1 VAISIPMQSTG
12 SDFSVE
18 EDSSYRVVR
27 EARLRWL
34 LGVVPGVVLVACLYF
49 AVLTGMHG
57 LRLVTHILVVG
68 AFLYPIPLW
77 LTRRR
82 RFDAARHT
90 FGVITL
96 ALVFGVMMA
105 VGNRAGHVDFLHLL
119 FLCIAINSYALFFE
133 NPLKPTR
140 TTRMRWLSAH
150 AYALVS
156 LVGFFVVEFDWIIF
170 DPIGDV
176 GEQFITKAWSSGFEK
191 NALDFFGEVHR
202 SIFTA
207 LIAFMVVPVAV
218 LTRSIARAEEHL
230 VEVNR
235 RNREL
240 SEALTE
246 QRVRERTRILEESNR
261 HKSEFL
267 ASMSHELRTPLNA
280 IIGYS
285 EMLQEEA
292 QEQGAGGMVPDLRR
306 IQGAGRHLLELIN
319 AVLDLSK
326 IEAGR
331 LEVHREEVALGEA
344 LEQVV
349 AVAQP
354 LSKARSN
361 RFHVVVAEPARRV
374 RVDLTKLKQVLLNL
388 LGNAFKFTSEG
399 TVRLEVQAEA
409 ESGADW
415 LVVTVSDTGIGMTA
429 EQLSRLFEEYWQAA
443 PAEGG
448 APVGTGLGLSLS
460 RRLCRLMGG
469 DIEVHSRAGEGSRF
483 TVRLPVGQPVALER
497 ATVGGGKAGKV
508 LVVDDDEVI
517 RDQLR
522 RYLEK
527 DGFQVVTAASAEQG
541 LELARAQS
549 PDVITLDVLMPGVDG
564 WRLLTQL
571 KAVPALSG
579 TPVIMLSV
587 LDEHR
592 TGYALGA
599 ADYLS
604 KPVDRERLLKVLEPY
619 RRGRHVLVV
628 DDDEDVRAVLRRTLR
643 AEGYSVVEAANGREA
658 LEAIADAK
666 PDAIV
671 LDLMMPEVDGFEVVE
686 ALAGRQDWREIPV
699 IVLTGLTVNE
709 RERQRLTGAVMTV
722 LRKDSGSGE
731 GWLAEVRAQVRA
743 CLANEGER

>member
-1 VAISIPMQSTG
+1 M
-12 SDFSVE
+12 D
-18 EDSSYRVVR
+18 EDPNYLVVR
-27 EARLRWL
+27 ETRLRWL
-34 LGVVPGVVLVACLYF
+34 LKVLPALIIVACFYF
-49 AVLTGMHG
+49 AVLTLWRG
-57 LRLVTHILVVG
+57 LWHTTAVLMAG
-68 AFLYPIPLW
+68 AAAFLLPIW
-77 LTRRR
+77 LARRR
-82 RFDAARHT
+82 RFDAARHAT
-90 FGVITL
+90 GFLGL
-96 ALVFGVMMA
+96 GLVSGVMVT
-105 VGNRAGHVDFLHLL
+105 VGNEPGAVDFLHVLYL
-119 FLCIAINSYALFFE
+119 AIAINAYAFFFE
-133 NPLKPTR
+133 KPLGR
-140 TTRMRWLSAH
+140 LNGRSLRWAGAH
-150 AYALVS
+150 AYA
-156 LVGFFVVEFDWIIF
+156 FVALCCFLAIELDWVIF
-170 DPIGDV
+170 EPIGGI
-176 GEQFITKAWSSGFEK
+176 GEQFIPSDWSAGFDGRQ
-191 NALDFFGEVHR
+191 LRFFTQVHR
-202 SIFTA
+202 AIFVA
-207 LIAFMVVPVAV
+207 LIAITVVPIAL
-218 LTRSIARAEEHL
+218 LTRSVSQAEEHL
-230 VEVNR
+230 MQVNR

-331 LEVHREEVALGEA
+331 LEVNREEVALGEA

-361 RFHVVVAEPARRV
+361 RFDVVVAEPARRV
-374 RVDLTKLKQVLLNL
+374 RVDLTKLRQVLLNL
-388 LGNAFKFTSEG
+388 LGNAFKFTSGG

-409 ESGADW
+409 DSGADW

-483 TVRLPVGQPVALER
+483 TVRLPVGHPVALEK
-497 ATVGGGKAGKV
+497 ATAGGGKAGKV

-541 LELARAQS
+541 LELAQTQS

-599 ADYLS
+599 AEYLS

-658 LEAIADAK
+658 LEAIADAR

-686 ALAGRQDWREIPV
+686 ALSVRLEWRDIPV
-699 IVLTGLTVNE
+699 IVLTGLTVDE
-709 RERQRLTGAVMTV
+709 RERRRLTGAVLTV
-722 LRKDSGSGE
+722 LRKESGSGE
-731 GWLAEVRAQVRA
+731 GWLTEVRAQVRA
-743 CLANEGER
+743 CLAGEGER